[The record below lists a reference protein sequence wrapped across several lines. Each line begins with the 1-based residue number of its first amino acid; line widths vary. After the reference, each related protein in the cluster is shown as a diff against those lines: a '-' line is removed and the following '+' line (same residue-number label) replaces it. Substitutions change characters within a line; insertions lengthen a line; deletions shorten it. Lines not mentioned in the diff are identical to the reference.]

1 MFPWRNP
8 WGSDPFVAHQPIR
21 IGARGSRLSLAQS
34 ETVRRVIA
42 KTLGGDDRAVITPIL
57 TTGDR
62 IQTRTLEAIGGK
74 GLFTLEIEAALR
86 EGRIDAAVHSL
97 KDLPTEE
104 TEGLAIAAIP
114 ERADP
119 RDALVGAASL
129 ADLPPGARLATASLR
144 RQAQCLAARPDLA
157 IRVMRGNVDTRLAKL
172 AAGAADALLLAAA
185 GLKRLKLEA
194 RIAGF
199 IDPLVAPPA
208 PGQGAL
214 AVQTRAGDAAAPWL
228 AGLDHAPSA
237 IACAAERAALAAL
250 DGSCRTAIGA
260 WARME
265 GGELRLIVEAL
276 SPDGRRRV
284 RCETAAPASADR
296 ADAEA
301 LGRSLGE
308 AMRAEGGWAD

>member
-1 MFPWRNP
+1 M
-8 WGSDPFVAHQPIR
+8 AHQPIR

-34 ETVRRVIA
+34 ETVRRAISA
-42 KTLGGDDRAVITPIL
+42 ALGGEQAAVIVPIV

-104 TEGLAIAAIP
+104 TEGLVIAAIP
-114 ERADP
+114 EREDP

-129 ADLPPGARLATASLR
+129 EALPAGARLATASLR

-157 IRVMRGNVDTRLAKL
+157 IRVMRGNVDTRLGKL
-172 AAGAADALLLAAA
+172 TAGAADALLLAAA
-185 GLKRLKLEA
+185 GLKRLGLA
-194 RIAGF
+194 DRIGGC
-199 IDPLVAPPA
+199 IDPLTAPPA

-214 AVQTRAGDAAAPWL
+214 AVQTRAEDAEAPWL
-228 AGLDHAPSA
+228 AGLDDRESA
-237 IACAAERAALAAL
+237 ICCAAERAALAAL

-260 WARME
+260 WARIQ

-276 SPDGRRRV
+276 SPDGRLRV
-284 RCETAAPASADR
+284 RREGAISGRATLPEAVAFGAGLAA
-296 ADAEA
+296 E
-301 LGRSLGE
+301 
-308 AMRAEGGWAD
+308 MRRQSGWAP